1 MIPSVWHCWRLLYL
15 RRTKILQRR
24 SQQERCKW
32 QEELETQAISSLDGV
47 MARVPVEAL
56 AATNGDMSS
65 GESTSE
71 GSISGGESETSH
83 SEGQPMETES
93 STSSDESVEM
103 DHEAMMS
110 EAPGTTETLNKGQRR
125 RVLDAVQKVG

>member
-1 MIPSVWHCWRLLYL
+1 
-15 RRTKILQRR
+15 
-24 SQQERCKW
+24 
-32 QEELETQAISSLDGV
+32 

-125 RVLDAVQKVG
+125 RVLDAVQKVAESAQEEIQARRQKPKQGAEKVAGTLEDH